1 MLVRMELARIVIN
14 DVGSEQIIYLREV
27 DGPRTFP
34 ILIGLFEAT
43 SIDRR
48 VKGEVPTRPLTHD
61 LLKNT
66 IQELGGE
73 VQDVVINNLMDHTY
87 YAVLRVR
94 VNGEVV
100 EIDSRPSDAIALSV
114 HFDPGPAD
122 LRRRLGPGRSRLNPA
137 NGGFCGLSAWTSV
150 KMSRGLREEK

>member
-1 MLVRMELARIVIN
+1 MGRPAVLVRMELARIVIN

-34 ILIGLFEAT
+34 ILIGFFEAT

-94 VNGEVV
+94 VNGEVK
-100 EIDSRPSDAIALSV
+100 I
-114 HFDPGPAD
+114 
-122 LRRRLGPGRSRLNPA
+122 GRAS
-137 NGGFCGLSAWTSV
+137 C
-150 KMSRGLREEK
+150 RERV